1 MYQDAFKKLK
11 KTDLQKT
18 LKRVNP
24 HLDHVEFDPGTT
36 AILAQDIS
44 FYPGYRF
51 LEITDNSSVPA
62 CTRFVIDGG
71 EQIHVLDWTPSPIY
85 ALNETV
91 PLMLSEDNVD
101 DYVRF
106 FLKYVRGT
114 KGLILLAENVDDIE
128 WKDDPPPPARKAIGK
143 MLVPVNVI
151 EKKKDS
157 SFVLEVTA
165 MMKDSLFKVHALVS
179 ETGILSFQNEEIL
192 VEDMP
197 VLDDVF
203 MQ

>member
-1 MYQDAFKKLK
+1 M
-11 KTDLQKT
+11 
-18 LKRVNP
+18 
-24 HLDHVEFDPGTT
+24 
-36 AILAQDIS
+36 
-44 FYPGYRF
+44 
-51 LEITDNSSVPA
+51 
-62 CTRFVIDGG
+62 
-71 EQIHVLDWTPSPIY
+71 LDWTPSPIY